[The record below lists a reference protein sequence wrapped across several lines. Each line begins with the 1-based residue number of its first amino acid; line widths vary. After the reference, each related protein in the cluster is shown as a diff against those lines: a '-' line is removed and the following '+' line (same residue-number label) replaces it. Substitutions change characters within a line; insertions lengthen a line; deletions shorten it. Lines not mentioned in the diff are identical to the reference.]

1 MTLTIH
7 NNLEQRSEEWHAL
20 RCGMVTASSVGALLT
35 VAKPG
40 AIAYACPSCDA
51 TAGHVCV
58 SLRGGAPIKTTHPE
72 RVTLALTIDAEPV
85 VSAHAG
91 DESENLALILAAER
105 ITGHAEDT
113 FTTRDMWRGIEAE
126 PFARDTYAANFA
138 PVHEVGFMVRTFK
151 DGTRI
156 GYSPDGIVGKDGLI
170 EVKAPRQKGHL
181 ATILGGTVPAHHMAQ
196 IQCGLLVSGR
206 EWCDFVSFYGGMPL
220 YPVRVYADV
229 NWHSAIRAGV
239 AHLEERIANILTTYQ
254 AAVTGLPM
262 TERLPD
268 PFAEIAV

>member
-1 MTLTIH
+1 
-7 NNLEQRSEEWHAL
+7 
-20 RCGMVTASSVGALLT
+20 
-35 VAKPG
+35 
-40 AIAYACPSCDA
+40 
-51 TAGHVCV
+51 
-58 SLRGGAPIKTTHPE
+58 
-72 RVTLALTIDAEPV
+72 
-85 VSAHAG
+85 
-91 DESENLALILAAER
+91 
-105 ITGHAEDT
+105 
-113 FTTRDMWRGIEAE
+113 
-126 PFARDTYAANFA
+126 
-138 PVHEVGFMVRTFK
+138 MVRTFK

-181 ATILGGTVPAHHMAQ
+181 STILGGTVPAHHMAQ

-239 AHLEERIANILTTYQ
+239 AHLEERIANILATYQ